1 LVDPLTQSLSLDD
14 VDLLQSKKVYEGYAR
29 VKEYT
34 LRHRHYDGTWSQPM
48 TRELFKS
55 GDAVVVLPYDPAN
68 DTIIL
73 IEQFR
78 ISAYDRGIT
87 PWLVECIAGRID
99 KQESPEEVAIRETK
113 EEAGCEITNLI
124 KIGEM
129 FASPGI
135 FAEYISV
142 FCAQTD
148 SSSVQGIHGLDDEQ
162 EDIRAIVL
170 DFSTAMEAMESGR
183 FVTAPIFLCLNWLAR
198 NRDMLKEKWIR
209 AKD

>member
-1 LVDPLTQSLSLDD
+1 MVDPLAQSLTRDD
-14 VDLLQSKKVYEGYAR
+14 VELLNAKNVYRGYAR
-29 VKEYT
+29 VEEYT
-34 LRHRHYDGTWSQPM
+34 LRHHHYDGSWSAPV

-55 GDAVVVLPYDPAN
+55 GDAVVVLPYDPVN
-68 DTIIL
+68 DTVVL

-99 KQESPEEVAIRETK
+99 KDESPEDVAIRETK
-113 EEAGCEITNLI
+113 EEAGCEINNLI

-135 FAEYISV
+135 FAEYLTV

-148 SSSVQGIHGLDDEQ
+148 STSVQGFHGLDDEQ

-170 DFSTAMEAMESGR
+170 DFQKALTAMEAGR

-198 NRDMLKEKWIR
+198 NREILKEKWIPT
-209 AKD
+209 DG